1 MLTENEQRL
10 LDYYRTPVGEKEWRT
25 SDLAWVEYK
34 KLEEKE
40 KNGSNVCSTLR
51 G

>member
-10 LDYYRTPVGEKEWRT
+10 LDYYRTPAGEKEWRT
-25 SDLAWVEYK
+25 SDLAWAEYK

-40 KNGSNVCSTLR
+40 KNGRTVRTTL

>member
-40 KNGSNVCSTLR
+40 KHERRVRATL